1 MGGSDGKE
9 KEVLREVAKSVFI
22 GDKDATLKAVRRA
35 IDSNIRP
42 EEILDKALIP
52 GIRKAGDL
60 YEKGQ
65 YFLPELIMCADAMKA
80 AFGILRPL
88 IEQNGEK
95 VRTHGRV
102 LIGTVEGDIHDIGKT
117 LVGVMLSTS
126 GFEVIDLGADVPL
139 HRFVEEAVKNDVDII
154 GVSALL
160 TTTMVKQKELIELLV
175 KENLRERFK
184 VIVGGAP
191 VTQKWADDIG
201 ADGYGQNAVE
211 AVSVAKKL
219 VGVEE

>member
-1 MGGSDGKE
+1 
-9 KEVLREVAKSVFI
+9 
-22 GDKDATLKAVRRA
+22 
-35 IDSNIRP
+35 
-42 EEILDKALIP
+42 
-52 GIRKAGDL
+52 
-60 YEKGQ
+60 
-65 YFLPELIMCADAMKA
+65 
-80 AFGILRPL
+80 
-88 IEQNGEK
+88 
-95 VRTHGRV
+95 
-102 LIGTVEGDIHDIGKT
+102 
-117 LVGVMLSTS
+117 
-126 GFEVIDLGADVPL
+126 DVPL

-160 TTTMVKQKELIELLV
+160 TTTMVKQKELVELLV

>member
-1 MGGSDGKE
+1 MVIE
-9 KEVLREVAKSVFI
+9 KEVLREVAKSVFV
-22 GDKDATLKAVRRA
+22 GDKDATLKAVRKA
-35 IDSNIRP
+35 MDSGVEP
-42 EEILDKALIP
+42 ETVLDTALIP

-88 IEQNGEK
+88 IEQKGEK
-95 VRTHGRV
+95 VRTHGKV

-117 LVGVMLSTS
+117 LVGVMLGTS

-139 HRFVEEAVKNDVDII
+139 RRFVEEAVRNDVDII

-160 TTTMVKQKELIELLV
+160 TTTMIKQKELIEMLV
-175 KENLRERFK
+175 KENLKEKFK
-184 VIVGGAP
+184 VMVGGAP
-191 VTQKWADDIG
+191 VTRKWAEDIG

-211 AVSVAKKL
+211 AVAIAKKL
-219 VGVEE
+219 MGVEE